1 MAQRPNAAL
10 KKEYTPE
17 EIASIKENLKKAFDT
32 DRIEVEATVK
42 TLNKGVNP
50 DKVEFKKGEQ
60 YVFWNPIVNDE
71 QGLAIGYHL
80 IEITYTRL
88 DLIFYKIKTSTKP
101 RTEQWACKG
110 SGWVLN
116 LMPVVIDLERYNIPD
131 TNLDIIEFQKPRNCP
146 FEISIVKRDGTVI
159 YQ

>member
-42 TLNKGVNP
+42 TLNKGINP

-60 YVFWNPIVNDE
+60 YVFWNPIENDE

-88 DLIFYKIKTSTKP
+88 DLIFYI
-101 RTEQWACKG
+101 
-110 SGWVLN
+110 L
-116 LMPVVIDLERYNIPD
+116 LL
-131 TNLDIIEFQKPRNCP
+131 
-146 FEISIVKRDGTVI
+146 
-159 YQ
+159 